1 MTGTK
6 ELTKFIQDRNWK
18 LAELQLRNHP
28 NQAKTWSIRPGFFE
42 GIKESEVLPIHE
54 ACAFVPPVSF
64 INAMGITYRKSFRLR
79 ESAYRRLP
87 IHIACR
93 AGSDVNVINAIL
105 KYNIE
110 GAATDDNL
118 GRLPI
123 HYALSNG
130 AAEDV
135 VFALIKA
142 CPGCARA
149 YDRRGWLPIHVACS
163 VGASAEIISALL
175 EGYPASAVLETSKGS
190 TPAKLVDMSNSK
202 MKADIKATLKK
213 AENKW
218 KMEHI
223 KARRPTSARIIV

>member
-142 CPGCARA
+142 CQVALVHMTAGAGSQSMLRA
-149 YDRRGWLPIHVACS
+149 VS
-163 VGASAEIISALL
+163 VLLLKSSALC
-175 EGYPASAVLETSKGS
+175 S
-190 TPAKLVDMSNSK
+190 
-202 MKADIKATLKK
+202 KATLLLLFSRQVRGAHQQNSLICQILK
-213 AENKW
+213 
-218 KMEHI
+218 
-223 KARRPTSARIIV
+223 